1 MNLCSYYQAHVV
13 PRDAWF
19 FVGILRSFE
28 HLCFDRT
35 LDVQKSIFE
44 FFVPTDMEH
53 SFVTFMNYFQ
63 QQGIIADLKKL
74 PNRLGDPHA
83 IV

>member
-13 PRDAWF
+13 PAQAWF

-35 LDVQKSIFE
+35 LDVEKSIFE
-44 FFVPTDMEH
+44 FFVPQDLEQPFLALMHLFQERGIVTEFH
-53 SFVTFMNYFQ
+53 S
-63 QQGIIADLKKL
+63 L
-74 PNRLGDPHA
+74 PNRLTDPQTP
-83 IV
+83 V